1 MNISWKESKV
11 AIIIIIIGILFLIN
25 NFGVMNIGGFI
36 WKLWP
41 LIIIFWGF
49 SMLRK
54 RGKRDEKDTQ
64 FQLFGD
70 AVLSLSSP
78 YIRQSSAFGDI
89 RIKVDNDQFAGG
101 NASTVF
107 GKISIDLSDVREIT
121 GYGQLD
127 LHAVFGD
134 IIVRLPENMPYRLR
148 GNNLIGDI
156 HIPGG
161 VKLDGVNYS
170 SDNADQAEK
179 VLVIDISQVLGDV
192 EIIN

>member
-1 MNISWKESKV
+1 MKISWKESKV
-11 AIIIIIIGILFLIN
+11 AIIIIIVGILFLIN

-54 RGKRDEKDTQ
+54 RGRRDEKDTQ

-70 AVLSLSSP
+70 AVLSISSP

-89 RIKVDNDQFAGG
+89 RIKVDSEQFAGG

-107 GKISIDLSDVREIT
+107 GKISIDISGVTEII

-148 GNNLIGDI
+148 GSNLIGDI

-161 VKLDGVNYS
+161 VKLDSVNYS
-170 SDNADQAEK
+170 SDNADRAEK
-179 VLVIDISQVLGDV
+179 VLVIDISQVLGDI

>member
-1 MNISWKESKV
+1 MKISWKESKV

-54 RGKRDEKDTQ
+54 RGRRDEKDTQ

-101 NASTVF
+101 SASTVF
-107 GKISIDLSDVREIT
+107 GKISIDLSDVTEIT

-170 SDNADQAEK
+170 SANADQAEK
-179 VLVIDISQVLGDV
+179 VLIIDISQVLGDI
-192 EIIN
+192 EIIH

>member
-1 MNISWKESKV
+1 MKISWKESKV

-54 RGKRDEKDTQ
+54 RGRRDEKDTQ

-70 AVLSLSSP
+70 AVLSISSP

-89 RIKVDNDQFAGG
+89 RIKVDSDQFAGG

-107 GKISIDLSDVREIT
+107 GKISIDISGVTEIT

-134 IIVRLPENMPYRLR
+134 IIVRLPENMPYRLS
-148 GNNLIGDI
+148 GSNLIGDI

-161 VKLDGVNYS
+161 VKLDSVNYS
-170 SDNADQAEK
+170 SDNADRAEK
-179 VLVIDISQVLGDV
+179 VLVIDISQVLGDI

>member
-1 MNISWKESKV
+1 MNISWKESKT

-41 LIIIFWGF
+41 LLIIFWGF
-49 SMLRK
+49 TMLRK
-54 RGKRDEKDTQ
+54 RGKRTEKETQ

-70 AVLSLSSP
+70 AVLSISSP

-89 RIKVDNDQFAGG
+89 RIRVDNAEFAGG
-101 NASTVF
+101 SASTVF
-107 GKISIDLSDVREIT
+107 GKISIDLSDVTAIT

-134 IIVRLPENMPYRLR
+134 IMVRIPENIHYELR
-148 GNNLIGDI
+148 GSNLIGDI

-161 VKLDGVNYS
+161 EKLNRVDYRSPG
-170 SDNADQAEK
+170 AAEGGET
-179 VLVIDISQVLGDV
+179 LVINISQVLGDI
-192 EIIN
+192 EIIR